1 MKDLAFL
8 SKMNPTTNNPQPPL
22 VSIPMKRTSPND
34 VRELADLNDL
44 KLLVKDKRV
53 AKRADAKKER
63 RNRHYVKLLIKTQ
76 LNHYDL
82 EA

>member
-1 MKDLAFL
+1 
-8 SKMNPTTNNPQPPL
+8 MNPTTNNPQPPL
-22 VSIPMKRTSPND
+22 VAIPMKRTSPND